1 MAKTKIVGKQRLVNP
16 ATGEVVDVAL
26 VSVEAR
32 DKEFHKLWLG
42 NLFMTLDVI
51 GNQKMRVCYWLIENA
66 NPDNIVIATY
76 REIALETKISERTVA
91 ETIRL
96 LIRAN
101 FLRRKGN
108 GVYLINPDIVFQGSR
123 EKRINILY
131 QYNRLEQE
139 KEQDQDQYNRLE
151 QEKEQDQD
159 NVTSI
164 FSQYG
169 IDLVTA
175 PEVILELKKY
185 CNKEIEK
192 IASVLAEMVKN
203 GDITNPVGFLRKDKE
218 WKIKQI
224 LEGKIKPNKKEKT
237 TPKKRWFHQ
246 EYELYDPLKN

>member
-101 FLRRKGN
+101 FLKRKGN

-139 KEQDQDQYNRLE
+139 KEQDDEERQG
-151 QEKEQDQD
+151 
-159 NVTSI
+159 NVISI
-164 FSQYG
+164 FSKYN
-169 IDLVTA
+169 IDIETA
-175 PEVILELKKY
+175 PDVMLELEKY
-185 CNKEIEK
+185 SNEEIEK
-192 IASVLAEMVKN
+192 VAFTLAEMVKN
-203 GDITNPVGFLRKDKE
+203 GNITNPVGFLRKDRKR
-218 WKIKQI
+218 KITQI
-224 LEGKIKPNKKEKT
+224 LEGKIKPNKKT
-237 TPKKRWFHQ
+237 TSKKKWLSE
-246 EYELYDPLKN
+246 EYEIYNPSI